1 MSSPLDSEANVV
13 RLPGGIEPRPTPSP
27 RNDLRLVTA
36 VLLGIMLL
44 IAGFAL
50 GLMSLMRGRDVYV
63 GALARVKASPDAAAV
78 LGSPI
83 HDGYFLRG
91 HIKTGPTAGRA
102 KLLVALSGPKGSGRL
117 EIVATK
123 SGGEWHYSHLGLNVD
138 GRQIELAGPDR

>member
-1 MSSPLDSEANVV
+1 MSAPLDSGDNIV
-13 RLPGGIEPRPTPSP
+13 RLPGGIDPRTVKSP

-50 GLMSLMRGRDVYV
+50 GLMSLMRTSDVYI
-63 GALARVKASPDAAAV
+63 GALARVRASPAAEAV

-83 HDGYFLRG
+83 REGYFLRG
-91 HIKTGPTAGRA
+91 HIKTGPTSGRA
-102 KLLVALSGPKGSGRL
+102 KLQVSLSGPKGGGRL

-123 SGGEWHYSHLGLNVD
+123 SGGDWHYSHLGLNVD
-138 GRQIELAGPDR
+138 DRVIELAGPDR